1 MAELKDYYELLGVS
15 EHARPDELKRAYRAL
30 ARTCH
35 PDRNPGDPIAAER
48 FKGILEAYEVLS
60 DPFRRRQYD
69 LLRRAPLH
77 AFGHFPNGTASGH
90 MDGGHMDGHA
100 AVDGALG
107 GFFGRLVDE
116 YKQALEETHYR
127 PAEHF
132 DTQVRLTFEQALR
145 GGRTAIRLPDG
156 HTVHVTVPKG
166 VRDGLTIRLRGKGP
180 RSDSVPHAD
189 LYVTF
194 RVTPDPRFRREG
206 EHLHVTETI
215 SALEA
220 TLGTTRSITNAY
232 GRKITLPIPPGTQP
246 GERLRLRGQGVAT
259 CKHAG
264 DLFVEI
270 AVSVP
275 RELTD
280 EQRERLR
287 SACEESG
294 LL

>member
-1 MAELKDYYELLGVS
+1 MAELKDYYDLLGIG
-15 EHARPDELKRAYRAL
+15 ERAGPEEIKRAYRNL
-30 ARTCH
+30 ARTFH

-60 DPFRRRQYD
+60 DPLRRQQYD
-69 LLRRAPLH
+69 LLRRAPLNT
-77 AFGHFPNGTASGH
+77 FGHFPTAAAFGRV
-90 MDGGHMDGHA
+90 DGHVA
-100 AVDGALG
+100 MDDALG

-116 YKQALEETHYR
+116 YKQALDETHRR
-127 PAEHF
+127 PAEHV
-132 DTQVRLTFEQALR
+132 DTQVRLTFDQALR
-145 GGRTAIRLPDG
+145 GGKTVITLPDG
-156 HTVHVTVPKG
+156 HVVHVTVPKG
-166 VRDGLTIRLRGKGP
+166 VRDGLKIRLKGKGP
-180 RSDSVPHAD
+180 RTGSTQHGD

-194 RVTPDPRFRREG
+194 RVAPDPRFRREG

-232 GRKITLPIPPGTQP
+232 GRTIKLPIPPGTQP

-275 RELTD
+275 RGLTD

-287 SACEESG
+287 AAAEEAG

>member
-1 MAELKDYYELLGVS
+1 MMAELKDYYELLGVS
-15 EHARPDELKRAYRAL
+15 EHARPEELKRAYRML

-48 FKGILEAYEVLS
+48 FKGVLEAYEVLS
-60 DPFRRRQYD
+60 DPVRRQQYD
-69 LLRRAPLH
+69 LLRRAPFNTFGRFPAAA
-77 AFGHFPNGTASGH
+77 AFGQV
-90 MDGGHMDGHA
+90 DGHIA
-100 AVDGALG
+100 ADDVLG

-116 YKQALEETHYR
+116 YRQALDETHRR
-127 PAEHF
+127 PSQHF
-132 DTQVRLTFEQALR
+132 DTQVRLTFDQALR
-145 GGRTAIRLPDG
+145 GGRTALTLPDG
-156 HTVHVTVPKG
+156 RIADVTVPKG
-166 VRDGLTIRLRGKGP
+166 VRDGLTIKLKGKGP
-180 RSDSVPHAD
+180 RADATQRGD

-232 GRKITLPIPPGTQP
+232 GRTIKLPIPPGTQP

-270 AVSVP
+270 VVSVP

-280 EQRERLR
+280 EQRDLLR
-287 SACEESG
+287 AACDEAG

>member
-1 MAELKDYYELLGVS
+1 MRAELKDYYELLGVN
-15 EHARPDELKRAYRAL
+15 EYAQPEEVKRAYRKHAHI
-30 ARTCH
+30 CH
-35 PDRNPGDPIAAER
+35 PDRNPGAPVAAER
-48 FKGILEAYEVLS
+48 FKGVLEAYEVLS
-60 DPFRRRQYD
+60 DPVRRQQYD
-69 LLRRAPLH
+69 LLRRAPLN
-77 AFGHFPNGTASGH
+77 AFGRLPTSAAFGRV
-90 MDGGHMDGHA
+90 DGHIA
-100 AVDGALG
+100 EDNVLG
-107 GFFGRLVDE
+107 GLFGRLVDE
-116 YKQALEETHYR
+116 YRQALDETHRR
-127 PAEHF
+127 PSEHF
-132 DTQVRLTFEQALR
+132 DTQVRLTFDQALR
-145 GGRTAIRLPDG
+145 GGKTVLTLPDG
-156 HTVHVTVPKG
+156 RTVHVTVPKG
-166 VRDGLTIRLRGKGP
+166 VRDGLTIRLKGKGP
-180 RSDSVPHAD
+180 RADATRRGD

-232 GRKITLPIPPGTQP
+232 GRTIKLPVPAGTQP

-275 RELTD
+275 RELTE
-280 EQRERLR
+280 EQRARLR
-287 SACEESG
+287 RAAAEAG

>member
-1 MAELKDYYELLGVS
+1 MAELRDYYELLGVS
-15 EHARPDELKRAYRAL
+15 EHARPDEIKRAYRAL

-35 PDRNPGDPIAAER
+35 PDYNPGDPIAAER
-48 FKGILEAYEVLS
+48 FKGVLEAYEVLS
-60 DPFRRRQYD
+60 DPLRRHQYD
-69 LLRRAPLH
+69 LLRRAPLP
-77 AFGHFPNGTASGH
+77 AFGHGPFGSPPDRHNGSGS
-90 MDGGHMDGHA
+90 
-100 AVDGALG
+100 VDDALG

-116 YKQALEETHYR
+116 YRQALDETHRR
-127 PAEHF
+127 PSADF

-145 GGRTAIRLPDG
+145 GGKTAITLPDG
-156 HTVHVTVPKG
+156 HAVHVTVPKG
-166 VRDGLTIRLRGKGP
+166 VRDGLTIRLKDKGP
-180 RSDSVPHAD
+180 RHGPSQRGD

-259 CKHAG
+259 CRHAG

-270 AVSVP
+270 SVSVP